1 MFKCLDC
8 DYNSNRRYNLKTH
21 ILRKHKREIKE
32 EECIKIEDKE
42 KSLKCLKCN
51 KEFKSKQGL
60 NYHIN
65 ICKEVSNKLECEY
78 CHKVY
83 SSPSSKC
90 NHLKICRVKLSSLI
104 EVKKEANEVLEENTI
119 INNINNGTIN
129 NITNNNITINFNTKP
144 NEYTKFISDHI
155 LDKEIIKMIKE
166 NKNNSIQL
174 IEAYLMKLYDNPVNQ
189 CIRKL
194 QEKSPYSEVIEVGE
208 WKKKPDSI
216 VYPHLVK
223 DISFDLA
230 EKMYNFLD
238 ENKIKGVVYDEM
250 NEFLNDIMVHKI
262 DKEDLKLLLELKE
275 AIKITK
281 CVILNK
287 SK

>member
-8 DYNSNRRYNLKTH
+8 NYNSNRKYNLKTH

-32 EECIKIEDKE
+32 EECIKIEKE
-42 KSLKCLKCN
+42 KKENSLTCSKCN
-51 KEFKSKQGL
+51 KEFKNKQNL
-60 NYHIN
+60 NNHLK
-65 ICKEVSNKLECEY
+65 ICKEVSNKLECHY

-83 SSPSSKC
+83 ASISSKSH
-90 NHLKICRVKLSSLI
+90 HLKICRVKKEQENKEKNELSI
-104 EVKKEANEVLEENTI
+104 VP
-119 INNINNGTIN
+119 NNITNNITNNVTN

-174 IEAYLMKLYDNPVNQ
+174 IEAYLMKLYDNPINQ

-223 DISFDLA
+223 DISSGLV
-230 EKMYNFLD
+230 EKLDMFID
-238 ENKIKGVVYDEM
+238 ENKIKGGVYDEM

-262 DKEDLKLLLELKE
+262 DKEDVKLLLELKE

>member
-8 DYNSNRRYNLKTH
+8 DYKSNRKYNLKTH

-32 EECIKIEDKE
+32 EECIKIEKE
-42 KSLKCLKCN
+42 KKENSLKCLKCN
-51 KEFKSKQGL
+51 KEFRSKQGL
-60 NYHIN
+60 NYHIK
-65 ICKEVSNKLECEY
+65 ICKEVSNKLECHY

-83 SSPSSKC
+83 ASISSKSH
-90 NHLKICRVKLSSLI
+90 HLKICRVK
-104 EVKKEANEVLEENTI
+104 KEQENKEK
-119 INNINNGTIN
+119 NKVPN
-129 NITNNNITINFNTKP
+129 NITNNITNNVTNNITNNITINFNTKP
-144 NEYTKFISDHI
+144 NEYTKFISNHI

-166 NKNNSIQL
+166 NRNNSIQL
-174 IEAYLMKLYDNPVNQ
+174 IEAYLMKLYDNPINQ

-194 QEKSPYSEVIEVGE
+194 QEKSPYSEVIELGE

-238 ENKIKGVVYDEM
+238 ENKIKGW
-250 NEFLNDIMVHKI
+250 NCSPFFLYSLLFLIFFSFYFFIKNDIRI
-262 DKEDLKLLLELKE
+262 
-275 AIKITK
+275 
-281 CVILNK
+281 
-287 SK
+287 